1 MVAFLWHFWAATC
14 FIAASRTWPQQVDLE
29 MNDTRAD
36 VYFLGVN
43 ACCVRKIAGGDE
55 WMDETLVVGTQCAQ
69 KRRSCTLRTS
79 CGRLAV
85 ALLAINHTND
95 WHFLVAGCL
104 LDTMENVTG
113 RQDMTQGL
121 RQLLT
126 LVFGHWRD
134 AMIGMDKDEV
144 VLVQRHRRKRSRSL
158 EEERRQRRQAWLRPT
173 GNEEGRGSHGRGPAR
188 ANAAA
193 TGTPGPSRTST
204 TRSVASTNATTP
216 TRTCSW
222 VRVPRRSDRVEPAS
236 SSTRRP
242 QSTTEPTARADAAPG
257 VLTGERQS
265 EVDPELYLWRQM
277 LSFLHP
283 LEGDR
288 PENASFAAI
297 NADIYDTVQLN
308 FREMSLARRQRSVMA
323 FLRLIAL
330 LFAEVT
336 RAMMTGST
344 PDGSALL
351 QTFNIWPTA
360 VASTE
365 PAASPREPRAT
376 DVDDFVEVVVDDEE
390 PDTAAAPVEEGSAP
404 EVMTHRGNGSHGIWS
419 HDGDDLPAVNVDVAK
434 ADELNRDVTAAGP
447 ELEVEDGDA
456 NHLMMPEAVESE
468 QDMTEDPE
476 DAPEIEDLVNQ
487 VDELTAGDEPGRW
500 LRLLGQHGDDDTE
513 MDGDHLSMVQT
524 ALEAETKDPHTLRS
538 GGPDNDH
545 VALVQ
550 GRVQAVQRFG
560 YLLGTLQQDLDRL
573 QHNSGAAARIA
584 QLLLTLVIRER
595 RAHPA
600 ASTGDRAEKFRA
612 LEALLVSYG
621 ASPVSNMATGS
632 TGEVVIGCPPSSLVG
647 QNAASSSSAAPPA
660 SQFSA
665 VAITVDDQAWLH
677 RHWEALRCYLLVP
690 LFGSDDSVGAGT
702 DSQLSADSVEI
713 TGEIMVQQ
721 EGVWRLAT
729 DEEREQIQ
737 GRDQLEKEMEEAQA
751 REDEERWRDYKEQK
765 KSQAAQAWDRQMLQ
779 DAMQS
784 HPRKKMRLH
793 FRLRNRD
800 GNPIAEGSSE
810 LEVAIAEVHS
820 TETWFS
826 EPAASNGLRDTEE
839 PNVGSAEFDQLV
851 VHSSQQLPSEVS
863 PEPPQLEGQDGA
875 VVAAYLAMYQD
886 GSLPDE
892 TIEDRFGPAAL
903 QLFKARRFGNKKL
916 LDDPDAWQVFR
927 GWSHGEVSDEDVIQ
941 EYGMDFLVMLR
952 NEVELQ
958 GGTTPPGLQGEDNSG
973 ERRATMDDLQVV
985 PPPAQDQGQGSIS
998 LWNSEDNGDR
1008 SVTKLYDS
1016 RESEHVTTAAGSS
1029 QHGTALVPSTTQVN
1043 GSATVPVVVQQTVVG
1058 GGFAL
1063 ENEMVAELGAEACG
1077 REVPSGGCWNGDEES
1092 EICDKAD

>member
-1 MVAFLWHFWAATC
+1 MAE
-14 FIAASRTWPQQVDLE
+14 SRTWPQQVDLE
-29 MNDTRAD
+29 MNDTGAD
-36 VYFLGVN
+36 EHLLGLN
-43 ACCVRKIAGGDE
+43 SCCVENIAGGDE
-55 WMDETLVVGTQCAQ
+55 WMEKTQVLGTQCVQ
-69 KRRSCTLRTS
+69 QRRGCTLRKS
-79 CGRLAV
+79 CCRLAA
-85 ALLAINHTND
+85 ALLAVNHTND

-104 LDTMENVTG
+104 LDTVENVTG
-113 RQDMTQGL
+113 LRDVTRGL

-134 AMIGMDKDEV
+134 AVTGMDKDEV
-144 VLVQRHRRKRSRSL
+144 GLVQHHGRKRSRSL
-158 EEERRQRRQAWLRPT
+158 DEERRQRRHAWLRPA

-188 ANAAA
+188 ANAVA
-193 TGTPGPSRTST
+193 TWTPGPSRTST

-222 VRVPRRSDRVEPAS
+222 VRVPRRSERVEPAS

-242 QSTTEPTARADAAPG
+242 QPATEPTARVDAAPG

-308 FREMSLARRQRSVMA
+308 FREMSPARRQRSVMA

-351 QTFNIWPTA
+351 QTATPHRARQHRGPFNIWPTA
-360 VASTE
+360 VTSTE
-365 PAASPREPRAT
+365 PTTLSREPRAT
-376 DVDDFVEVVVDDEE
+376 NVDEYVEVVVDDEE
-390 PDTAAAPVEEGSAP
+390 PDTADAPAEEGSTP
-404 EVMTHRGNGSHGIWS
+404 EAMPRSGNGSHAIWS
-419 HDGDDLPAVNVDVAK
+419 YEGDGLPEVNVDMAE
-434 ADELNRDVTAAGP
+434 AEGLRRDAPAAGP
-447 ELEVEDGDA
+447 ELEVEEVDA
-456 NHLMMPEAVESE
+456 RHLMVPEAVESG
-468 QDMTEDPE
+468 QDVTEDPE
-476 DAPEIEDLVNQ
+476 DAPEVEDQ
-487 VDELTAGDEPGRW
+487 AEELTTGEGPGRW
-500 LRLLGQHGDDDTE
+500 LRLLGQPGDNDTE
-513 MDGDHLSMVQT
+513 LDGDRLSMVQT
-524 ALEAETKDPHTLRS
+524 ALEAETKDPRGLRS
-538 GGPDNDH
+538 GGQDTDH

-573 QHNSGAAARIA
+573 QDHSGAAARIA
-584 QLLLTLVIRER
+584 QLLLTLVVRER
-595 RAHPA
+595 RAHPT

-621 ASPVSNMATGS
+621 ASPVNNMATGS
-632 TGEVVIGCPPSSLVG
+632 KGEAAIGCPPSSLVG
-647 QNAASSSSAAPPA
+647 QNAASSSSAAPPS

-677 RHWEALRCYLLVP
+677 RHWEALKCYLLVP
-690 LFGSDDSVGAGT
+690 LFGSDDGIGVGT

-737 GRDQLEKEMEEAQA
+737 GREQLEKEMEEAQA
-751 REDEERWRDYKEQK
+751 REDEERWREYKEQK

-800 GNPIAEGSSE
+800 GDPIAEGSSE

-826 EPAASNGLRDTEE
+826 EPAATNGLQDTEE

-851 VHSSQQLPSEVS
+851 VNSSQQLPSEA
-863 PEPPQLEGQDGA
+863 PQEPPQLEGQDSA
-875 VVAAYLAMYQD
+875 VVAAYLAMYRD

-903 QLFKARRFGNKKL
+903 QLFRARRFENRKL
-916 LDDPDAWQVFR
+916 LDDPVAWQLFR

-958 GGTTPPGLQGEDNSG
+958 GGTTPPGLPGEDRSG
-973 ERRATMDDLQVV
+973 EGRDIADGLPVV
-985 PPPAQDQGQGSIS
+985 PPPAQDQGQGSMS
-998 LWNSEDNGDR
+998 LLNSEDDGDR
-1008 SVTKLYDS
+1008 GRMKLYDA
-1016 RESEHVTTAAGSS
+1016 RENEQVTNAAGSS
-1029 QHGTALVPSTTQVN
+1029 QAGTALVPSVTQIN
-1043 GSATVPVVVQQTVVG
+1043 GSATVPHDVQQVVMEG
-1058 GGFAL
+1058 DFET
-1063 ENEMVAELGAEACG
+1063 ENGMVATLGAEARG
-1077 REVPSGGCWNGDEES
+1077 REVPLGGCWNGDEEAAL
-1092 EICDKAD
+1092 CDKAD